1 MTPPSCEA
9 ELNRLAERYR
19 IAVRALTLAV
29 GITEAQH
36 WLRVAESE

>member
-1 MTPPSCEA
+1 MSCGHEA

-19 IAVRALTLAV
+19 IAVRALILAV
-29 GITEAQH
+29 GLTEAQH